1 MKEQFPADA
10 RGRAERFYSGMRR
23 KQFADLH
30 AAQLPPN
37 GYLWHA
43 SCFDSARVEAFS
55 SARTVPVR
63 CPEIA
68 LEAPALP
75 VAGSIQELPISRATA
90 MQRRTFIASSTAI
103 AAAVAAPALLA
114 QPGRLTPLKFTLDFR
129 INGQTA
135 PFFLA
140 LNKGY
145 YRDEGLD
152 VTIDTGAGSVASI
165 TRIASGVYQ
174 LGLGD
179 ISSLVEFNVQNPG
192 TPVVQAVY
200 QYYNRAP
207 FVIIG
212 RKDRGVTG
220 DFASLQGKK
229 VAAAAVESTRR
240 AWPMV
245 ARKKGMKADAFQWQ
259 TTDFSA
265 RDNVMV
271 RGDVDAATYFH
282 DSAVSLFARMKM
294 DELSVLRYSD
304 AGVDLYGNAI
314 LASSNLIAQN
324 PAAVAA
330 FLRASNRAIV
340 ETFANPGPS
349 IAAMRQREPILDER
363 IELERWGITAQYVG
377 AADTRS
383 HGLGDIRKFTLERQV
398 DEVVDVFGLKTKPAA
413 DALFNTSMLPPRSE
427 RTIKT

>member
-1 MKEQFPADA
+1 
-10 RGRAERFYSGMRR
+10 
-23 KQFADLH
+23 
-30 AAQLPPN
+30 
-37 GYLWHA
+37 
-43 SCFDSARVEAFS
+43 
-55 SARTVPVR
+55 
-63 CPEIA
+63 
-68 LEAPALP
+68 
-75 VAGSIQELPISRATA
+75 
-90 MQRRTFIASSTAI
+90 MQRRSFLAATS
-103 AAAVAAPALLA
+103 AAAAAALAAPSVMA
-114 QPGRLTPLKFTLDFR
+114 QGAAKLTPVKFTLDFR

-140 LNKGY
+140 HAKGY

-174 LGLGD
+174 MGLGD
-179 ISSLVEFNVQNPG
+179 ISSLVEFNAQNPG
-192 TPVVQAVY
+192 TPMVQAVY

-220 DFASLQGKK
+220 DFKSLQGKK

-245 ARKKGMKADAFQWQ
+245 ARKQGMRGDAFQWQ

-282 DSAVSLFARMKM
+282 DSAISLFARMKPE
-294 DELSVLRYSD
+294 ELSVLKYAD

-324 PAAVAA
+324 PKVVAA
-330 FLRASNRAIV
+330 FLRATNRAIV
-340 ETFANPGPS
+340 QTFANPAPS
-349 IAAMRQREPILDER
+349 IAAMRQREPILDEK
-363 IELERWGITAQYVG
+363 IELERWGVTAQYVG
-377 AADTRS
+377 AADTRG
-383 HGLGDIRKFTLERQV
+383 HGLGDIRKLTLEQQV
-398 DEVVDVFGLKTKPAA
+398 DEVAEVFGLKVKPAA
-413 DALFNTSMLPPRSE
+413 DAIFNTSMLPSHNERMIE
-427 RTIKT
+427 RTISTKA

>member
-1 MKEQFPADA
+1 
-10 RGRAERFYSGMRR
+10 
-23 KQFADLH
+23 
-30 AAQLPPN
+30 
-37 GYLWHA
+37 
-43 SCFDSARVEAFS
+43 
-55 SARTVPVR
+55 
-63 CPEIA
+63 
-68 LEAPALP
+68 
-75 VAGSIQELPISRATA
+75 
-90 MQRRTFIASSTAI
+90 MQRRSFLATSTAI
-103 AAAVAAPALLA
+103 AASLSAPFILA
-114 QPGRLTPLKFTLDFR
+114 QGGKLTPLKFTLDFR

-140 LNKGY
+140 HSRGY
-145 YRDEGLD
+145 YQDEGLD
-152 VTIDTGAGSVASI
+152 VSIDTGAGSVASI

-179 ISSLVEFNVQNPG
+179 ISSLIEFNAQNAG
-192 TPVVQAVY
+192 TPMVQAVY

-294 DELSVLRYSD
+294 EELSVLRYSD
-304 AGVDLYGNAI
+304 AGVNLYGNAI
-314 LASSNLIAQN
+314 LASSRLIAEK
-324 PAAVAA
+324 PAVVAG
-330 FLRASNRAIV
+330 FLRATHRAIM
-340 ETFANPGPS
+340 ETLATPAPS
-349 IAAMRQREPILDER
+349 IAAMRQREPILDEKV
-363 IELERWGITAQYVG
+363 ELDRWGITAQYV
-377 AADTRS
+377 AAPDTRA
-383 HGLGDIRKFTLERQV
+383 HGVGDIRKLLLEQQV
-398 DEVVDVFGLKTKPAA
+398 DEVAEVFGLKTRPSA
-413 DALFNTSMLPPRSE
+413 DAIFNGSMLPARGE
-427 RTIKT
+427 RMIKT

>member
-1 MKEQFPADA
+1 
-10 RGRAERFYSGMRR
+10 
-23 KQFADLH
+23 
-30 AAQLPPN
+30 
-37 GYLWHA
+37 
-43 SCFDSARVEAFS
+43 
-55 SARTVPVR
+55 
-63 CPEIA
+63 
-68 LEAPALP
+68 
-75 VAGSIQELPISRATA
+75 
-90 MQRRTFIASSTAI
+90 MQRRTFVASATAL
-103 AAAVAAPALLA
+103 AATVAAPALLA
-114 QPGRLTPLKFTLDFR
+114 QPARLTPLRFTLDFR

-140 LNKGY
+140 LAKGY

-152 VTIDTGAGSVASI
+152 VSIDTGAGSVASI

-192 TPVVQAVY
+192 TPLVQAVY

-212 RKDRGVTG
+212 RKDRGVTN

-229 VAAAAVESTRR
+229 VAAAAVEATRR

-245 ARKKGMKADAFQWQ
+245 ARKKGMKPDAFQWQ

-282 DSAVSLFARMKM
+282 DSAVSLFARMKT

-324 PAAVAA
+324 PAVVAA

-340 ETFANPGPS
+340 ETFADPGPS
-349 IAAMRQREPILDER
+349 IAAVRQREPILDEK
-363 IELERWGITAQYVG
+363 IERERWGITAQYVG
-377 AADTRS
+377 AADTRA
-383 HGLGDIRKFTLERQV
+383 HGLGDIGKLLLERQV
-398 DEVVDVFGLKTKPAA
+398 DEVVDVFGLKSRPSA
-413 DALFNTSMLPPRSE
+413 DAIFNTSMLPPRSQ
-427 RTIKT
+427 RTIKA

>member
-1 MKEQFPADA
+1 
-10 RGRAERFYSGMRR
+10 
-23 KQFADLH
+23 
-30 AAQLPPN
+30 
-37 GYLWHA
+37 
-43 SCFDSARVEAFS
+43 
-55 SARTVPVR
+55 
-63 CPEIA
+63 
-68 LEAPALP
+68 
-75 VAGSIQELPISRATA
+75 
-90 MQRRTFIASSTAI
+90 MQRRTFLASGAAS
-103 AAAVAAPALLA
+103 AAALAAPSVFA
-114 QPGRLTPLKFTLDFR
+114 QGAAKLTPLKFTLDFR

-140 LNKGY
+140 ESKGY
-145 YRDEGLD
+145 YKDEGLE

-179 ISSLVEFNVQNPG
+179 ISSLVEFNAQNPG

-220 DFASLQGKK
+220 EFKSLQGKK

-245 ARKKGMKADAFQWQ
+245 ARKQGMKPDAFQWQ

-282 DSAVSLFARMKM
+282 DSAVSLFARMKT
-294 DELSVLRYSD
+294 DELAVLKYSD
-304 AGVDLYGNAI
+304 AGVNLYGNAI
-314 LASSNLIAQN
+314 LASSNLIVQN
-324 PAAVAA
+324 PKAVAA
-330 FLRASNRAIV
+330 FLRATNRAIV
-340 ETFANPGPS
+340 ETFANPAPS
-349 IAAMRQREPILDER
+349 IAAMRQREPILDAKV
-363 IELERWGITAQYVG
+363 ELDRWSITAQYVG
-377 AADTRS
+377 AADTRT
-383 HGLGDIRKFTLERQV
+383 HGLGDIKKLMLEQQV
-398 DEVVDVFGLKTKPAA
+398 DEVAEVFGLKSRPSA
-413 DALFNTSMLPPRSE
+413 DAIFNSSMLPGRAE
-427 RTIKT
+427 RNIKA